1 MSQVVFLQNLQPVH
15 LGFAMHAPVHS
26 GVQLQNLDKLPAS
39 IAEMLSSSI
48 PKPSK
53 GSGPS
58 CGGKG
63 SGASSCSAKNNK
75 PG

>member
-26 GVQLQNLDKLPAS
+26 GVQLQNLKLPAS
-39 IAEMLSSSI
+39 IAKMLASTD
-48 PKPSK
+48 KPSA

-63 SGASSCSAKNNK
+63 SGASSCSA
-75 PG
+75 